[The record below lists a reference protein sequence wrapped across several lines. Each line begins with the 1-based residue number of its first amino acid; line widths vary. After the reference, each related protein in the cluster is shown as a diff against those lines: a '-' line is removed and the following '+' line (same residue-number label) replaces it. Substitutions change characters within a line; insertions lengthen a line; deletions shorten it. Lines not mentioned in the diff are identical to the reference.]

1 MVRKKSNGEGS
12 IYKYEKNGITYYK
25 GLLTIGR
32 NEEGKLIRKSFNS
45 KKKQDVVNAMANYKS
60 QMLNGELSTNEKIK
74 LAEWYHT
81 YIFEFR
87 KNDLKPSTFERY
99 YSIYK
104 NYILNSPLANI
115 RLVDIRTVDIQKYYN
130 KLLSID
136 NKTPSIVNTIN
147 RYVTTVLLEA
157 VKQGI
162 IKKAYSTLVKIPKV
176 EYNSDYSVLSL
187 EDQRKFIAAIQN
199 HEFKVLFLTALGTG
213 LREGE
218 LLALKWS
225 DIDFIDNTV
234 SVSKTIKRVPIIEK
248 DGSRKYKLIEQ
259 EPKTKSSIRT
269 VPLPD
274 NIVTE
279 LEKYKSKQNIEKIK
293 NRDIYNDMNYI
304 FADKL
309 GNPLESKRPNRNFQ
323 SVLKSI
329 DIKPIKF
336 HSLRHTYATRLF
348 EQSVPI
354 KTVQKLMGH
363 KDSSTTL
370 DIYTHVM
377 PSEKIKA
384 VEKINNLLSM

>member
-1 MVRKKSNGEGS
+1 MARKKGNGEGS
-12 IYKYEKNGITYYK
+12 IYKYKKNGVTYYK
-25 GLLTIGR
+25 GQLTIGR
-32 NEEGKLIRKSFNS
+32 NEEGKLIRKSFNA
-45 KKKQDVVNAMANYKS
+45 KKREDVVNAMTNYKS
-60 QMLNGELSTNEKIK
+60 QMLNGELSTNEKIT

-115 RLVDIRTVDIQKYYN
+115 KLVDLRTVDIQKYYN
-130 KLLSID
+130 KLLSVD
-136 NKTPSIVNTIN
+136 NKTPSIVSTIN

-187 EDQRKFIAAIQN
+187 EDQRKFIKAIQN
-199 HEFKVLFLTALGTG
+199 HKFKVLFLTALGTG

-225 DIDFIDNTV
+225 DIDFIENTV

-248 DGSRKYKLIEQ
+248 DGSRKYKIIEQ
-259 EPKTKSSIRT
+259 EPKTKSSIRI

-274 NIVTE
+274 NIVSE
-279 LEKYKSKQNIEKIK
+279 LEKYKSKQNIEKMK
-293 NRDIYNDMNYI
+293 NRDIYNDMNYV
-304 FADKL
+304 FADKF

-329 DIKPIKF
+329 DITPIKF

-348 EQSVPI
+348 EQNVPI

>member
-1 MVRKKSNGEGS
+1 MARKKGNGEGS
-12 IYKYEKNGITYYK
+12 IYKYKKNGVTYYK
-25 GLLTIGR
+25 GQLTIGR
-32 NEEGKLIRKSFNS
+32 DEEGKLIRKSFNA
-45 KKKQDVVNAMANYKS
+45 KKREDVVNAMTNYKS
-60 QMLNGELSTNEKIK
+60 QMLNGELSTNEKIT

-115 RLVDIRTVDIQKYYN
+115 KLVDLRTVDIQKYYN
-130 KLLSID
+130 KLLSVD
-136 NKTPSIVNTIN
+136 NKTPSIVSTIN

-187 EDQRKFIAAIQN
+187 DDQRKFIKAIQN
-199 HEFKVLFLTALGTG
+199 HKFKVLFLTALGTG

-225 DIDFIDNTV
+225 DIDFIENTV

-248 DGSRKYKLIEQ
+248 DGSRKYKIIEQ
-259 EPKTKSSIRT
+259 EPKTKSSIRI

-274 NIVTE
+274 NIVSE
-279 LEKYKSKQNIEKIK
+279 LEKYKSKQNIEKMK
-293 NRDIYNDMNYI
+293 NRDIYNDMNYV
-304 FADKL
+304 FADKF

-329 DIKPIKF
+329 DITPIKF

-348 EQSVPI
+348 EQNVPI

>member
-1 MVRKKSNGEGS
+1 MARKKGNGEGS
-12 IYKYEKNGITYYK
+12 IYKYKKNGVTYYK
-25 GLLTIGR
+25 GQLTIGR
-32 NEEGKLIRKSFNS
+32 DEEGKLIRKSFNA
-45 KKKQDVVNAMANYKS
+45 KKREDVVNAMTNYKS
-60 QMLNGELSTNEKIK
+60 QMLNGELSTNEKIT

-115 RLVDIRTVDIQKYYN
+115 KLVDLRTVDIQKYYN
-130 KLLSID
+130 KLLSVD
-136 NKTPSIVNTIN
+136 NKTPSIVSTIN

-187 EDQRKFIAAIQN
+187 EDQRKFIKAIQN
-199 HEFKVLFLTALGTG
+199 HKFKVLFLTALGTG

-225 DIDFIDNTV
+225 DIDFIENTV

-248 DGSRKYKLIEQ
+248 DGSRKYKIIEQ
-259 EPKTKSSIRT
+259 EPKTKSSIRI

-274 NIVTE
+274 NIVSE
-279 LEKYKSKQNIEKIK
+279 LEKYKSKQNIEKMK
-293 NRDIYNDMNYI
+293 NRDIYNDMNYV
-304 FADKL
+304 FADKF

-329 DIKPIKF
+329 DITPIKF

-348 EQSVPI
+348 EQNVPI

>member
-1 MVRKKSNGEGS
+1 MARKKGNGEGS
-12 IYKYEKNGITYYK
+12 IYKYKKNGVTYYK
-25 GLLTIGR
+25 GQLTIGR
-32 NEEGKLIRKSFNS
+32 DEEGKLIRKSFNA
-45 KKKQDVVNAMANYKS
+45 KKREDVVNAMTNYKS
-60 QMLNGELSTNEKIK
+60 QMLNGELSTNEKIT

-115 RLVDIRTVDIQKYYN
+115 KLVDLRTVDIQKYYN
-130 KLLSID
+130 KLLSVD
-136 NKTPSIVNTIN
+136 NKTPSIVSTIN

-187 EDQRKFIAAIQN
+187 EDQRKFIKAIQN
-199 HEFKVLFLTALGTG
+199 HKFKVLFLTALGTG

-225 DIDFIDNTV
+225 DIDFIENTV

-248 DGSRKYKLIEQ
+248 DGSRKYKIIEQ
-259 EPKTKSSIRT
+259 EPKTKSSIRI

-274 NIVTE
+274 NIVSE
-279 LEKYKSKQNIEKIK
+279 LEKYKSKQNIEKMK
-293 NRDIYNDMNYI
+293 NRDIYNDMNYV
-304 FADKL
+304 FADKF

-329 DIKPIKF
+329 DITPIKF
-336 HSLRHTYATRLF
+336 HSLRHTYAIRLF
-348 EQSVPI
+348 EQNVPI

>member
-1 MVRKKSNGEGS
+1 MSRKKGNGEGS
-12 IYKYEKNGITYYK
+12 ISKYEKNGITYYR
-25 GLLTIGR
+25 GFLTVGR

-45 KKKQDVVNAMANYKS
+45 RKKQDVVNAMTNYKS
-60 QMLNGELSTNEKIK
+60 KMLNSELSSNDKIT

-104 NYILNSPLANI
+104 KYVLDSPIGNI
-115 RLVDIRTVDIQKYYN
+115 KLVDLRTMDIQQYYN
-130 KLLSID
+130 RLLELD
-136 NKTPSIVNTIN
+136 KKTPSVVSTIN
-147 RYVTTVLLEA
+147 RYLNTVLLEA
-157 VKQGI
+157 VKQEI
-162 IKKAYSTLVKIPKV
+162 IKKAYSKLVKIPKV

-187 EDQRKFIAAIQN
+187 EEQRQFIKAIQE
-199 HEFKVLFLTALGTG
+199 HKFKCLFLMALGTG

-218 LLALKWS
+218 LLALKWI
-225 DIDFIDNTV
+225 DIDFVENTV

-248 DGSRKYKLIEQ
+248 DGSRKYKIVEQ
-259 EPKTKSSIRT
+259 EPKTKSSIRI
-269 VPLPD
+269 VPLPN
-274 NIVTE
+274 NIVSE
-279 LEKYKSKQNIEKIK
+279 LEKYKSKQNIEKLK
-293 NRDIYNDMNYI
+293 NRDIYNDMNYV
-304 FADKL
+304 FSDEF

-329 DIKPIKF
+329 GIKPIKF

-348 EQSVPI
+348 EQDVPI

-384 VEKINNLLSM
+384 VDKINNLLSM

>member
-1 MVRKKSNGEGS
+1 MPRKKGNGEGS
-12 IYKYEKNGITYYK
+12 IYKYQKNGITYYK

-32 NEEGKLIRKSFNS
+32 NEEGKIIRKSFNAR
-45 KKKQDVVNAMANYKS
+45 KKQDVVNAMTNYKS
-60 QMLNGELSTNEKIK
+60 KMLNGELSTNDKIT

-104 NYILNSPLANI
+104 KYILNSPIGDI
-115 RLVDIRTVDIQKYYN
+115 RLVELRTVDIQQYYN
-130 KLLSID
+130 KLLEID
-136 NKTPSIVNTIN
+136 QKTPSIVSTIN
-147 RYVTTVLLEA
+147 RYLTTVLLEA
-157 VKQGI
+157 VKQEI
-162 IKKAYSTLVKIPKV
+162 IKKAYSKLVKIPKV

-187 EDQRKFIAAIQN
+187 DEQRQFIQAIQN
-199 HEFKVLFLTALGTG
+199 HKFKCLFLMALGTG

-218 LLALKWS
+218 LLALKWT
-225 DIDFIDNTV
+225 DIDFKNREVIVN
-234 SVSKTIKRVPIIEK
+234 KTIKRVPLIEK
-248 DGSRKYKLIEQ
+248 DGTRKYKIIEQ

-274 NIVTE
+274 NLIKE
-279 LEKYKSKQNIEKIK
+279 LEKHKLTQNVCKIK
-293 NRDIYNDMNYI
+293 NRNIYNDMNYV
-304 FADKL
+304 FSDEL
-309 GNPLESKRPNRNFQ
+309 GNPLEGKRPNRNFQ

-348 EQSVPI
+348 EQEVPI

-384 VEKINNLLSM
+384 VDKINNLLSM

>member
-1 MVRKKSNGEGS
+1 MARKKGNGEGS
-12 IYKYEKNGITYYK
+12 VYKYQKNGVTYYK

-45 KKKQDVVNAMANYKS
+45 KKKQDVVNAMTNYKS
-60 QMLNGELSTNEKIK
+60 KMLNGELSSNDKIT

-104 NYILNSPLANI
+104 KYILGSPIGDI
-115 RLVDIRTVDIQKYYN
+115 RLVDLRTVDIQQYYN
-130 KLLSID
+130 KLLEV
-136 NKTPSIVNTIN
+136 NKKTPSIVSTIN
-147 RYVTTVLLEA
+147 RYLTTVLLEA
-157 VKQGI
+157 VKQEI
-162 IKKAYSTLVKIPKV
+162 IKKACSKLVKIPKV

-187 EDQRKFIAAIQN
+187 DEQRQFIQAIQK
-199 HEFKVLFLTALGTG
+199 HKFKSLFLMALGTG

-225 DIDFIDNTV
+225 DIDFVENTV

-248 DGSRKYKLIEQ
+248 DGSRKYKIIEQ
-259 EPKTKSSIRT
+259 EPKTKSSIRI
-269 VPLPD
+269 VPLPG
-274 NIVTE
+274 NIVSE
-279 LEKYKSKQNIEKIK
+279 LEKYKSKQNIEKMK
-293 NRDIYNDMNYI
+293 NRDIYNDMNYV
-304 FADKL
+304 FSDEF

-329 DIKPIKF
+329 GIKPIKF

-348 EQSVPI
+348 EQDVPI

-384 VEKINNLLSM
+384 VDKINNLLSM

>member
-1 MVRKKSNGEGS
+1 MARKKGNGEGS
-12 IYKYEKNGITYYK
+12 VYKYKKNGVTYYK

-32 NEEGKLIRKSFNS
+32 NEEGKLIRKTFNA
-45 KKKQDVVNAMANYKS
+45 KKKEDVVNAMTNYKS
-60 QMLNGELSTNEKIK
+60 QMLNGELSTNEKIT

-115 RLVDIRTVDIQKYYN
+115 KLVDLRTVDIQKYYN
-130 KLLSID
+130 KLLSVD
-136 NKTPSIVNTIN
+136 NKTPSIVSTIN

-187 EDQRKFIAAIQN
+187 EEQRKFIAAIQN
-199 HEFKVLFLTALGTG
+199 HKFKVLFLTALGTG

-218 LLALKWS
+218 LLALKWG
-225 DIDFIDNTV
+225 DIDFIENTV

-248 DGSRKYKLIEQ
+248 DGSRKYKIIEQ
-259 EPKTKSSIRT
+259 EPKTKSSIRI

-279 LEKYKSKQNIEKIK
+279 LEKHRAKQNIEKME

-304 FADKL
+304 FADKF

-329 DIKPIKF
+329 HIKPIKF

-348 EQSVPI
+348 EQNVPI

>member
-1 MVRKKSNGEGS
+1 MARKKGNGEGS
-12 IYKYEKNGITYYK
+12 VYKYKKNGVTYYK

-32 NEEGKLIRKSFNS
+32 NEEGKLIRKTFNA
-45 KKKQDVVNAMANYKS
+45 KKKEDVVNAMTNYKS
-60 QMLNGELSTNEKIK
+60 QMLNGELSTNEKIT

-115 RLVDIRTVDIQKYYN
+115 KLVNLRTVDIQKYYN
-130 KLLSID
+130 KLLSVD
-136 NKTPSIVNTIN
+136 NKTPSIVSTIN

-187 EDQRKFIAAIQN
+187 EDHRKFIAAIQN
-199 HEFKVLFLTALGTG
+199 HKFKVLFLTALGTG

-225 DIDFIDNTV
+225 DIDLIENTV

-259 EPKTKSSIRT
+259 EPKTKSSIRI

-274 NIVTE
+274 NIVAE
-279 LEKYKSKQNIEKIK
+279 LEKHKAKQNIEKME

-304 FADKL
+304 FADKF
-309 GNPLESKRPNRNFQ
+309 GSPLESKRPNRNFQ

-348 EQSVPI
+348 EQNVPI

>member
-1 MVRKKSNGEGS
+1 MARKKGNGEGS
-12 IYKYEKNGITYYK
+12 IYKYKKNGVTYYK

-32 NEEGKLIRKSFNS
+32 NEEGKLIRKTFNA
-45 KKKQDVVNAMANYKS
+45 KKKEDVVNAMTNYKS
-60 QMLNGELSTNEKIK
+60 QMLNGELSTNEKIT

-115 RLVDIRTVDIQKYYN
+115 KLVDLRTVDIQKYYN
-130 KLLSID
+130 KLLSVD
-136 NKTPSIVNTIN
+136 NKTPSIVSTIN

-199 HEFKVLFLTALGTG
+199 HKFKVLFLTALGTG

-225 DIDFIDNTV
+225 DIDFIENTV

-248 DGSRKYKLIEQ
+248 DGSRKYKIIEQ
-259 EPKTKSSIRT
+259 EPKTKSSIRI

-274 NIVTE
+274 NIVIE
-279 LEKYKSKQNIEKIK
+279 LEKHRAKQNIEKME

-304 FADKL
+304 FADKF

-348 EQSVPI
+348 EQNVPI